1 MADIAQNSGALSLLG
16 GSLDNNEEPDPIAL
30 YQLQAQSPE
39 IGGGQKLQDV
49 YGTSSMPVFEWVK
62 SIQSGERTYNPA
74 DSFDQQ
80 KAEEYRQLQQTN
92 PELPEIPGI
101 GDIAKGLAAPIGGMV
116 AERITQAAFDPLVQN
131 MSGNVTKNVLSAAG
145 ESFLPEFMGGTGQ
158 TLPSQATADA
168 TSAFLNSGGKAGV
181 AGLKAS
187 LGKNSVFYPELAS
200 ESIAQ
205 QTGNI
210 DLFRALTPTKTA
222 QGNLVYNPVDVFT
235 QQGAGQ
241 PGNLISSGIT
251 SSNITSVA
259 ADNSYMS
266 GVSEGLFGEGM
277 QSTWTSA
284 GINAVVQFGIGVMQ
298 GQDPVTAAKTAG
310 ASAIG
315 GAIGAQFGGPIG
327 AIIGSQI
334 GARIGSRV
342 ICNELQRQGLMTRE
356 QVLLDYRFTRD
367 YLTPAH
373 VNGYHYWAIHVVRQL
388 RKGKRV
394 TLWKHIATHRS
405 NEIAYI
411 YGKREKPDYL
421 GKVYR
426 YATEPLCWVI
436 GKLKNKESDWS
447 VLYKPKEI

>member
-30 YQLQAQSPE
+30 YQLQVQSPE

-80 KAEEYRQLQQTN
+80 KAEEYRQLQQIN

-101 GDIAKGLAAPIGGMV
+101 GDIAKGFAAPIGGMV
-116 AERITQAAFDPLVQN
+116 AERITQAALDPLV
-131 MSGNVTKNVLSAAG
+131 GEGVENVLSAAG
-145 ESFLPEFMGGTGQ
+145 ESLFSSLGGAS
-158 TLPSQATADA
+158 LPSQATADA
-168 TSAFLNSGGKAGV
+168 TRAFLNTGGAAGV
-181 AGLKAS
+181 TGIQRE
-187 LGKNSVFYPELAS
+187 LGNSVFYPELAS

-205 QTGNI
+205 RTGNI
-210 DLFRALTPTKTA
+210 DLFRAITPTKKISN
-222 QGNLVYNPVDVFT
+222 NLVFNATEV
-235 QQGAGQ
+235 QNAQAAGQ
-241 PGNLISSGIT
+241 PGNLISRPIT
-251 SSNITSVA
+251 SSNITSAA

-266 GVSEGLFGEGM
+266 GVSEGLFGPN
-277 QSTWTSA
+277 SFDTTWGPA
-284 GINAVVQFGIGVMQ
+284 AVNAVVQFGIGVMQ
-298 GQDPVTAAKTAG
+298 GQDPVKAAKSAG

-315 GAIGAQFGGPIG
+315 GAIGFQLGGPVG
-327 AIIGSQI
+327 GMIGSAI
-334 GARIGSRV
+334 GGRIGGRV

>member
-116 AERITQAAFDPLVQN
+116 AERITQAAFDPLVQG

-168 TSAFLNSGGKAGV
+168 TSAFLTSGGAAGV
-181 AGLKAS
+181 TGIQRE
-187 LGKNSVFYPELAS
+187 LGNSVFYPELAN

-210 DLFRALTPTKTA
+210 DLFKAIKPTKA
-222 QGNLVYNPVDVFT
+222 ISKNLVYNPNDIAAYT
-235 QQGAGQ
+235 AGK
-241 PGNLISSGIT
+241 PGNLISGGIT
-251 SSNITSVA
+251 SSNITSAA
-259 ADNSYMS
+259 ADNTYMS
-266 GVSEGLFGEGM
+266 GVSEGLFGPN
-277 QSTWTSA
+277 SFDTTWGPA
-284 GINAVVQFGIGVMQ
+284 AVNAVVQFGIGVMQ

-315 GAIGAQFGGPIG
+315 GAIGLQLGGPIG
-327 AIIGSQI
+327 GMIGSAI
-334 GARIGSRV
+334 GGRIGGRV

>member
-1 MADIAQNSGALSLLG
+1 MADIAPNSGALSLLG
-16 GSLDNNEEPDPIAL
+16 GALDNNEEPDPIAL
-30 YQLQAQSPE
+30 YQLQVQSPE

-62 SIQSGERTYNPA
+62 SIQTGERTYNPA

-80 KAEEYRQLQQTN
+80 RAEEYRQLQQIN
-92 PELPEIPGI
+92 PELPKIPGI
-101 GDIAKGLAAPIGGMV
+101 GDIAKGLAAPIGGFV
-116 AERITQAAFDPLVQN
+116 AEKIATAALDPLV
-131 MSGNVTKNVLSAAG
+131 GKGVENVLSASGKAI
-145 ESFLPEFMGGTGQ
+145 LPNFAKGST
-158 TLPSQATADA
+158 TALPSQIIRDANSEFFSAINSSSLTPEMNLGNNVRFIPDLANQQAAVASGQEALFNTLAADPIAIAKRLGNQNVYTNTA
-168 TSAFLNSGGKAGV
+168 LNKAGGYSGSGSV
-181 AGLKAS
+181 VSASNVKDLAG
-187 LGKNSVFYPELAS
+187 
-200 ESIAQ
+200 
-205 QTGNI
+205 
-210 DLFRALTPTKTA
+210 
-222 QGNLVYNPVDVFT
+222 
-235 QQGAGQ
+235 
-241 PGNLISSGIT
+241 
-251 SSNITSVA
+251 
-259 ADNSYMS
+259 DNTYLS
-266 GVSEGLFGEGM
+266 GVSDGLFGPQSM
-277 QSTWTSA
+277 QTTWGPAAT
-284 GINAVVQFGIGVMQ
+284 NAVVQFGINVLM
-298 GQDPVTAAKTAG
+298 GQDPVKAAKTAG

-315 GAIGAQFGGPIG
+315 GAIGAAVTGGSPIG
-327 AIIGSQI
+327 AMIGSAI
-334 GARIGSRV
+334 GGSIGGRV